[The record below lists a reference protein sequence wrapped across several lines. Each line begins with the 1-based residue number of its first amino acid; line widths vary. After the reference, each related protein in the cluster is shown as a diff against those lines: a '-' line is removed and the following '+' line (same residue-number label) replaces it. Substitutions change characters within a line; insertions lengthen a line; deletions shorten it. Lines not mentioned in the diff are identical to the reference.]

1 MITNAHK
8 ITKSSLWY
16 SAGQNYN
23 STRRNVNIQELAQ
36 SIDNNAG
43 LAGAYIFLG
52 SDYTPAFFRK
62 GKIRPLEIMKKVPKF
77 AKFFSTL
84 GEEALMEDTLA
95 GIEEFVCYMYGHKH
109 QTSINK
115 VRNVIF
121 EQTTKPKN
129 NQGPLDCIKSMDHI
143 HNLKNCNRTVSRIR
157 IHSD

>member
-1 MITNAHK
+1 MFHAAHAEENNPGNIVIRGNDADICIIMITNAHK
-8 ITKSSLWY
+8 ITKSILWY

-23 STRRNVNIQELAQ
+23 NTRRNVNIQELAQ

-84 GEEALMEDTLA
+84 GEVLIEETLA
-95 GIEEFVCYMYGHKH
+95 GIKEFVCYMYGHKH
-109 QTSINK
+109 QTS
-115 VRNVIF
+115 
-121 EQTTKPKN
+121 TK
-129 NQGPLDCIKSMDHI
+129 
-143 HNLKNCNRTVSRIR
+143 
-157 IHSD
+157 